1 MINIKW
7 ISWFEDKLPE
17 FQLVEEK
24 FKEII
29 KTNYSLSG
37 FTPLDTPN
45 VERVEV
51 LTSKWAD
58 DNEIYWIKRLKAEWK
73 EASEFEMWLRFDLTV
88 PLARYIWKYEWEI
101 NFPFKRQQI
110 ARVYRWERP
119 QKWRYRE
126 FYQADIDII
135 WNNKLALFADVE
147 IVSTIFNSLNEL
159 NFWKFVININN
170 KKLLSWFLQ
179 SLEIKNTIEAI
190 WIIDKKDK
198 VSREKLISMFK
209 QIELWEFQID
219 SILKLIDFSNQKEFD
234 IKKVFNFF
242 DWINNK
248 LLKEWLNEIK
258 YIYDNLITLWVNND
272 YLIINPTIS
281 RGLNYYTW
289 LVFETFIKWAE
300 NMWSISS
307 WGRYDNL
314 CSHFSKNNF
323 PGVWWSIWLSRLL
336 AVLNQLNKINANKKT
351 ISDVLLI
358 NLWEQNLKENLELIK
373 KLRKNWINSEIY
385 LDSSVKFAKQI
396 KYADNKKI
404 PFVIIYWEEEVKKNI
419 VQIKELNT
427 WKQIELW
434 IENIIKYI
442 KKFR

>member
-1 MINIKW
+1 MINIKG

-17 FQLVEEK
+17 AQLIEER

-29 KTNYSLSG
+29 KKNYSLSG

-101 NFPFKRQQI
+101 SFPFKRQQI

-119 QKWRYRE
+119 QKGRYRE

-135 WNNKLALFADVE
+135 WNNKLSLFADVE
-147 IVSTIFNSLNEL
+147 IVSTIYNSLKEL
-159 NFWKFVININN
+159 DFWNFVININS
-170 KKLLSWFLQ
+170 KKLLSWFLED
-179 SLEIKNTIEAI
+179 LGIKNIIETI

-198 VSREKLISMFK
+198 VSRDKLVSMFEE
-209 QIELWEFQID
+209 IDLWEFQID
-219 SILKLIDFSNQKEFD
+219 SILRLIDFSNKQEFD

-242 DWINNK
+242 EWIDNN
-248 LLKEWLNEIK
+248 LLKEWLKELE
-258 YIYDNLITLWVNND
+258 YIYENLINLWVEKD
-272 YLIINPTIS
+272 SLLVNPTIS

-289 LVFETFIKWAE
+289 LVFETFIRWAE

-307 WGRYDNL
+307 GGRYENL

-336 AVLNQLNKINANKKT
+336 AVLNQLNKLKTDKKT
-351 ISDVLLI
+351 ISDILLV
-358 NLWEQNLKENLELIK
+358 NFWEQNLKENLALLK
-373 KLRKNWINSEIY
+373 KLRDNWINSEIY
-385 LDSSVKFAKQI
+385 LDSSVKFAKQL

-404 PFVIIYWEEEVKKNI
+404 HFVIIYWEEEIKKGVVLLKN
-419 VQIKELNT
+419 LNT
-427 WKQIELW
+427 WNQEEVDID
-434 IENIIKYI
+434 NIIKYI
-442 KKFR
+442 KK